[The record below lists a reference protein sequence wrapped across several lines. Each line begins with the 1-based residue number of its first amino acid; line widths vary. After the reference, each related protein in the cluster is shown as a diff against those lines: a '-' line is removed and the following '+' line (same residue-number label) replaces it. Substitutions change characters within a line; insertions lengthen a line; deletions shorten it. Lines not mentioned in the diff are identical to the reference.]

1 MTASSSADKDQQVTL
16 IEDFYGQRFYAR
28 QSNSSTDTKEACKK
42 KKKKKVCSS
51 CTRRPGPDL
60 ELATCLRLVYTLFT
74 PPLVGSE
81 RETPSPTPWPLEIL
95 QPSLLSWISI
105 FIFRDELCPG
115 INYV

>member
-42 KKKKKVCSS
+42 KKNSLQQLCKE
-51 CTRRPGPDL
+51 TRTRPGVSYL
-60 ELATCLRLVYTLFT
+60 LAFGLQFFHPSTGGIRKGD
-74 PPLVGSE
+74 PLAYP
-81 RETPSPTPWPLEIL
+81 RPLEIL
-95 QPSLLSWISI
+95 QPSLLSWVSI

>member
-1 MTASSSADKDQQVTL
+1 LTASSSADKDQQVTL

-42 KKKKKVCSS
+42 KKKSLQQLCKE
-51 CTRRPGPDL
+51 TRTRPGVSYL
-60 ELATCLRLVYTLFT
+60 LAFGLQFFHPSTGGIRKGD
-74 PPLVGSE
+74 PLAYP
-81 RETPSPTPWPLEIL
+81 RPLEIL
-95 QPSLLSWISI
+95 QPSLLSWVSI

>member
-42 KKKKKVCSS
+42 KKSLQQLCKE
-51 CTRRPGPDL
+51 TRTRPGVSYL
-60 ELATCLRLVYTLFT
+60 LAFGLQFFHPTTGGIRKGD
-74 PPLVGSE
+74 PLAYP
-81 RETPSPTPWPLEIL
+81 RPLEIL
-95 QPSLLSWISI
+95 QPSLLSWVSI